1 MEDIKDISFEEG
13 ITKLEE
19 IVKELESGNVGLDE
33 SIKKYTEGMQ
43 LAKLCGDKLN
53 SAEEKINKI
62 LKENGSLEN
71 FDIPSE

>member
-1 MEDIKDISFEEG
+1 MEDVKDISFEEG

-71 FDIPSE
+71 FDIPNE